1 MGTSIAELDQAG
13 ISVLKA
19 FREIEAEARE
29 KYDAGKGHH
38 PVLEISEQL
47 LAARDDDP
55 SVPPDIDILI
65 DELSKSALMASIE
78 YQADY
83 VRNSNIADN
92 EALLEKI
99 LLARIGEGENKLSIE
114 EVGKVI
120 DSFINIIFTGHP
132 TYDKTPEQAEA
143 IAKAVLYKTG
153 AANYGPETLEQ
164 VEATRKKP
172 FTPPT
177 LQMEL
182 DQIYKRL
189 GNLHIAL
196 DLVTKVAMK
205 VVRKTHPDEWT
216 KIDYCLAHFGTWG
229 SFDWDGR
236 KDIKWYHALENRLRL
251 QQMMLDIYI
260 PQLEKLAGIV
270 EGEDRVAVRKMVR
283 DFKRTCKIIG
293 DHRKFYAQ
301 YGKDL
306 TKNRNKLAKWAT
318 KLVQDKDIRVL
329 DTNPLIGVMQKI
341 IDKNINDKS
350 TMLAVKIR
358 GLLKKFG
365 LSLAEPHFRI
375 GAKSAIPAYQATKGV
390 TIEDR
395 GSTDSSFSA
404 PLEQAIKGVIKKN
417 PNLLD
422 VANSEVLLFTMTA
435 LIRQI
440 KDEIEKNGKARLL
453 IAEAHNATTLKVAL
467 LFLKELDLL
476 DTVDVSPLFE
486 DKDGSSRAKEIM
498 RTLYESP
505 EYRAYVEK
513 RGVVSVQL
521 GYSDYAVGAGQFAA
535 GAFHDRT
542 IRELIDLH
550 ASSGLAAKG
559 VKLRFFHT
567 GGNNMGRGAH
577 PGGVTDRVAYYIS
590 PENLKY
596 AREKGVDLV
605 TECSYQGG
613 RGQTMFSTVE
623 GSFAEMVQTASYLLA
638 DHSQSNDIY
647 YNSEHDYLPM
657 FSVARN
663 AHEEYSGSSP
673 DDETPLKTILRFFQN
688 LSKPS
693 GSRPTND
700 EVQSAFKKLRAIRYN
715 AGLIQVCYL
724 MTVLGGVAPMIRNN
738 PEEFK
743 MLAEK
748 SPSFRGRLQM
758 VVRAMQMSDPEILKQ
773 YIELY
778 NPAKWADRSKHR
790 EGMEKESCITL
801 AKDMMELGIYKD
813 AMDTVTKIGMDYE
826 VIKEF
831 LKETGLEYEEDFQA
845 PTIRVSGK
853 QKSDITIAHGARLKS
868 ITEMFIHA
876 ASPDIPEIAGR
887 HNTSNKKIVEGFGKY
902 ERETFEELNSL
913 FHKADTRHSNH
924 LPAKPS
930 DYQAPPDYK
939 ILAEKVMKP
948 IEKCQQRNDAI
959 SFIVNDNYCA
969 VG

>member
-1 MGTSIAELDQAG
+1 MGTSVAEFNQAG
-13 ISVLKA
+13 ISVLED
-19 FREIEAEARE
+19 FHQVEAEARE
-29 KYDAGKGHH
+29 KYNAGKGHH

-47 LAARDDDP
+47 LTVSKDGSA
-55 SVPPDIDILI
+55 PPEIDILI
-65 DELSKSALMASIE
+65 DELSKAGLRASIE
-78 YQADY
+78 FEADY
-83 VRNSNIADN
+83 TRNTNIEDN
-92 EALLEKI
+92 EKLLERV
-99 LLARIGEGENKLSIE
+99 LLARIGGGENKLSIE
-114 EVGKVI
+114 ETGKLL

-132 TYDKTPEQAEA
+132 TYDKTSEQDVAA
-143 IAKAVLYKTG
+143 AAAVLYLTG
-153 AANYGPETLEQ
+153 AKGYGPETLEQ
-164 VEATRKKP
+164 LEATRKQP

-182 DQIYKRL
+182 DQIYKKL
-189 GNLHIAL
+189 GNLHEAL

-260 PQLEKLAGIV
+260 PQLEKLSDMV
-270 EGEDRVAVRKMVR
+270 KGEDRTTVRKMVR
-283 DFKRTCKIIG
+283 DFKRTCKILG
-293 DHRKFYAQ
+293 THRDFYAK
-301 YGKDL
+301 YGNDVE
-306 TKNRNKLAKWAT
+306 KNRNKLAKWTT
-318 KLVQDKDIRVL
+318 KLIQDKAIRVT
-329 DTNPLIGVMQKI
+329 DTNPLVGVMQKI
-341 IDKNINDKS
+341 IDKNKNDKS
-350 TMLAVKIR
+350 TVLAVKLR
-358 GLLKKFG
+358 GLFKKFG

-375 GAKSAIPAYQATKGV
+375 GAKSATPAYKATRGV
-390 TIEDR
+390 TIDDR

-404 PLEQAIKGVIKKN
+404 PVEQTLRGIIAKN
-417 PNLLD
+417 SNLLD
-422 VANSEVLLFTMTA
+422 VANSEVLLFTMTCLA
-435 LIRQI
+435 RQF

-453 IAEAHNATTLKVAL
+453 IAEAHNATTIKVAL
-467 LFLKELDLL
+467 MFLKELGML
-476 DTVDVSPLFE
+476 DSVDVSPLFE

-505 EYRAYVEK
+505 EYREYVER
-513 RGVVSVQL
+513 RGVVSIQL

-567 GGNNMGRGAH
+567 GGNNMGRGNH
-577 PGGVTDRVAYYIS
+577 PGGVTDRMAYYIS

-596 AREKGVDLV
+596 AREKGVDIV

-663 AHEEYSGSSP
+663 EHEVYSGDRP
-673 DDETPLKTILRFFQN
+673 DKETPLKTILRFFQN
-688 LSKPS
+688 LSLSS
-693 GSRPTND
+693 GSRPPDD
-700 EVQSAFKKLRAIRYN
+700 EVQDAFKKLRAIRYN

-738 PEEFK
+738 PAEFK

-748 SPSFRGRLQM
+748 SPSFRSRLQM

-773 YIELY
+773 YVELY
-778 NPAKWADRSKHR
+778 NPAKWADNAKFM
-790 EGMEKESCITL
+790 EGREKECITL
-801 AKDMMELGIYKD
+801 ARDMMELGIYKN
-813 AMDTVTKIGMDYE
+813 AIDTVTNIGLDYE
-826 VIKEF
+826 VIKGF
-831 LKETGLEYEEDFQA
+831 LKETGLENDEDFQA
-845 PTIRVSGK
+845 PTIQVSEK
-853 QKSDITIAHGARLKS
+853 QKSNITIAHGARLKS
-868 ITEMFIHA
+868 ITELFIHA
-876 ASPDIPEIAGR
+876 ASPELPEIAGR
-887 HNTSNKKIVEGFGKY
+887 HNTSNINIVEGYGRY
-902 ERETFEELNSL
+902 ERATTDKLNEF
-913 FHKADTRHSNH
+913 FHKADTRHSNY

-930 DYQAPPDYK
+930 DYEGPRDYK
-939 ILAEKVMKP
+939 ELGEKVMRP
-948 IEKCQQRNDAI
+948 IETCQRRNDALSLI
-959 SFIVNDNYCA
+959 INNNYCA